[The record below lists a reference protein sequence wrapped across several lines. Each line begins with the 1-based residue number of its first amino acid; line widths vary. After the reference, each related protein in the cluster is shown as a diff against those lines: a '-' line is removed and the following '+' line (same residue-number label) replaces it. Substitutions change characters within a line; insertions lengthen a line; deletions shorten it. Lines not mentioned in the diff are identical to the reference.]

1 MCALPIRK
9 EFRELQAED
18 VIPPFLLYKQAT
30 GISPRTAKDY
40 ETTLK
45 RFSKKYPDFMDHPRE
60 RTLEFLTA
68 SKSAVAFNLKYAY
81 LKTFFDWLTLEGYYR
96 GAVHPLAGIKKRRA
110 ASRIVEL
117 EDKDL
122 RKLLDAVDG
131 THYAGLRDRAG
142 ILLSLDTGIRP
153 GEMVQLLPGDYNNE
167 KGEVIVRAEI
177 AKTRTPRVLPLS
189 PVTVQAIDKLLL
201 LRPSLWR
208 SAPIFASERGK
219 MLQVTTWSRR
229 IKTYGQKVGL
239 DITAYCLRHAAAI
252 TLLRHGADAFTV
264 QRILGH
270 TTMQMTR
277 VYVNLTNTDIRDAHA
292 AAGVLASLTGSETA
306 PMKRC
311 RAL

>member
-18 VIPPFLLYKQAT
+18 VIHPFLVFKQAT

-40 ETTLK
+40 EKTLK
-45 RFSKKYPDFMDHPRE
+45 LFARKHPDFMDKPRE

-68 SKSAVAFNLKYAY
+68 CKAPASFNIRHAY
-81 LKTFFDWLTLEGYYR
+81 LKCFFDWLVLEGYYR
-96 GAVHPLAGIKKRRA
+96 GNVHPLAGIKKRRA

-122 RKLLDAVDG
+122 RKLLDVVDG

-153 GEMVQLLPGDYNNE
+153 GELVQLLPADYNAE
-167 KGEVIVRAEI
+167 KGEVIVRAEV

-208 SAPIFASERGK
+208 AAPIFAGERGK
-219 MLQVTTWSRR
+219 ALPVTTWSRR
-229 IKTYGQKVGL
+229 IKVYGQKVGL
-239 DITAYCLRHAAAI
+239 EITAYCLRHAAAI

-270 TTMQMTR
+270 STMQMTR
-277 VYVNLTNTDIRDAHA
+277 VYVNLNNTDIRDAHA